1 MPSVQTVSILHR
13 RHFLIFAFY
22 FSITTVLSV
31 SAGRSTRIDMSV
43 DTQEAAGILFCAVQQ
58 DHNVASVW
66 IDCGRYI
73 QVCSVF
79 APADAFCTRSNIF
92 GNMADVVVHDRFAV
106 MEIIIYNQT

>member
-31 SAGRSTRIDMSV
+31 SRKIDTHDMSV

-92 GNMADVVVHDRFAV
+92 GNVADVVVHDRFAV

>member
-1 MPSVQTVSILHR
+1 
-13 RHFLIFAFY
+13 
-22 FSITTVLSV
+22 
-31 SAGRSTRIDMSV
+31 MSV

-106 MEIIIYNQT
+106 MEIIIHNQT

>member
-1 MPSVQTVSILHR
+1 MYFC
-13 RHFLIFAFY
+13 FLFLDYNRAECLCRKID
-22 FSITTVLSV
+22 TH
-31 SAGRSTRIDMSV
+31 DMSV

-58 DHNVASVW
+58 DHNVASVR

-106 MEIIIYNQT
+106 MEIIIHNQT